1 MSLAVRHQR
10 DGLLPNFIRS
20 FAQVCCGIRQH
31 ERSLRQ
37 INVWLELIRLINAQ
51 REICRVEVRSELKG
65 DRDARLS
72 NLFAFQVLLAA
83 MRAITP
89 VSQTR
94 RSMWAAKLLK
104 QDHRHLVCPKPRGA
118 AWNRAVAGRPF
129 RHLRTRFFWEFSRKL
144 YGRRSFRNISYNDS

>member
-1 MSLAVRHQR
+1 
-10 DGLLPNFIRS
+10 
-20 FAQVCCGIRQH
+20 
-31 ERSLRQ
+31 
-37 INVWLELIRLINAQ
+37 LIRLINAQ
-51 REICRVEVRSELKG
+51 KEICRVEVKSELKG

-104 QDHRHLVCPKPRGA
+104 QDHRHLVCPAKPRGA
-118 AWNRAVAGRPF
+118 AWNRAVARRPF
-129 RHLRTRFFWEFSRKL
+129 RHLRTRFFGNFHENCTGADLSATFL
-144 YGRRSFRNISYNDS
+144 IMILN